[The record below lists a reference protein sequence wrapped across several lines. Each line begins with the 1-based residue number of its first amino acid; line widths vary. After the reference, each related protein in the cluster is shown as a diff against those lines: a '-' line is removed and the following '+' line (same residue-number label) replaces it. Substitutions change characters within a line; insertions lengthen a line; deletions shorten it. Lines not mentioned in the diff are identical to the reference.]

1 MTKQTSSVRLG
12 IVCCIPAVR
21 DGHGRLMCHPSIGRL
36 LDMLRER
43 LPGAKLCI
51 PVLSETNADSKH
63 VLSFPQKDVTELPP
77 LKSVIR
83 SQVHYFQTRTIL
95 RRFARSVDRLFIRV
109 PFQLPRALLGLQTPK
124 LLHVVGNP
132 QQIVSCSSD
141 YRGLMRRLALRFAE
155 HSNATMRRLVAE
167 PMTRVATNGEELW
180 SLLQCRDGRVVVSSC
195 LYQDE
200 MRPRKNLSLGQP
212 PKLLFVGF
220 LRPEKGIGN
229 LLDAF
234 ESLRKTRPLKLTL
247 VGGSDRA
254 SDAEASARERIRNSP
269 FRDDIAATGVV
280 DFGESLFD
288 LYRTHDV
295 FVLPSLSEGTP
306 RTLVEARA
314 FGCPVVATR
323 VGGIP
328 SSVEHEKTGLLVEPR
343 DSPGLAAAI
352 DRILTDESLR
362 LHLIE
367 QGRQGLSQF
376 TLEHFVDELVEEIM
390 MLPGSA
396 GSLGAQLSA
405 SAD

>member
-1 MTKQTSSVRLG
+1 MINQTSSVRLG

-21 DGHGRLMCHPSIGRL
+21 DGEGRLICHPSIGRM

-51 PVLSETNADSKH
+51 PVLDEPTGDLKH
-63 VLSFPQKDVTELPP
+63 VLSFPREDVTELPA

-83 SQVHYFQTRTIL
+83 SQVYYFQTRTIL

-124 LLHVVGNP
+124 LLHVVANP
-132 QQIVSCSSD
+132 QQIISCSSD
-141 YRGLMRRLALRFAE
+141 YRGLVRRLALRFAE

-180 SLLQCRDGRVVVSSC
+180 NLLQCRDGRVVVSSC

-200 MRPRKNLSLGQP
+200 IRPRKNLSLGQP

-220 LRPEKGIGN
+220 LRPEKGIGD

-254 SDAEASARERIRNSP
+254 SGAEAYTQERIRNSP
-269 FRDDIAATGVV
+269 FREDIVATGIV

-306 RTLVEARA
+306 RTLIEARA

-328 SSVEHEKTGLLVEPR
+328 SSVEHERTGLLVEPR
-343 DSPGLAAAI
+343 DAPGLAAAI
-352 DRILTDESLR
+352 DRILTDQRLR
-362 LHLIE
+362 LHLID
-367 QGRQGLSQF
+367 QGLLGSSQF
-376 TLEHFVDELVEEIM
+376 TLEHFVGELVDELM
-390 MLPGSA
+390 MLPDTA
-396 GSLGAQLSA
+396 GSVGTQLSA
-405 SAD
+405 WAH